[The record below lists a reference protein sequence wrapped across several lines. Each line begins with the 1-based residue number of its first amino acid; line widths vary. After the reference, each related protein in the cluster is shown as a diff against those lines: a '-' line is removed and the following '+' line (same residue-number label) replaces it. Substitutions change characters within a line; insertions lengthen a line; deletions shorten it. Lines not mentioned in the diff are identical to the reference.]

1 MKVNYEKLILL
12 STRKIIHRQNIE
24 KSSTLNTATKIKQNG
39 SLPLNSNDTCSASI
53 DKCEINGE
61 RLPCKKIK

>member
-1 MKVNYEKLILL
+1 MDKILKKVV
-12 STRKIIHRQNIE
+12 
-24 KSSTLNTATKIKQNG
+24 LNTATKIKQNG

-61 RLPCKKIK
+61 RLPCKK